1 MTVPMMEYLQPALEA
16 VSLMWMELAMF
27 VVASICYVVFTKK
40 GEVAPPAQKK
50 VFDTSTDASSTE
62 KELMN
67 KIAQNDYR
75 VVVRLWQRVK
85 SQDSSPNV
93 PLIGVVNAMRM
104 LGWTTASI
112 VEDLK
117 SALDCN
123 PTLADGISEMLSIPG
138 KEGLDD
144 AKLIGEVIALLEG
157 RSRVVESTAWNKLMA
172 AQIRQKDIEGLAVT
186 VSNLKQGIVVPVR
199 ARAALIANAT
209 QNGRLEVA

>member
-1 MTVPMMEYLQPALEA
+1 
-16 VSLMWMELAMF
+16 MELAMF
-27 VVASICYVVFTKK
+27 FIALVCYAVFTKK
-40 GEVAPPAQKK
+40 GAGLSGGPKSK
-50 VFDTSTDASSTE
+50 
-62 KELMN
+62 

-85 SQDSSPNV
+85 SQDTAPNV

-104 LGWTTASI
+104 LGWPTSSI

-157 RSRVVESTAWNKLMA
+157 RSRAVESAAWNRLMA
-172 AQIRQKDIEGLAVT
+172 AQIRQKDIAGLEST
-186 VSNLKQGIVVPVR
+186 VRGLKPGVVVP
-199 ARAALIANAT
+199 AR
-209 QNGRLEVA
+209 

>member
-1 MTVPMMEYLQPALEA
+1 MIEYLQPALEA

-27 VVASICYVVFTKK
+27 VIASICYVVFTKK
-40 GEVAPPAQKK
+40 GAGISDKSEAKK
-50 VFDTSTDASSTE
+50 LADTSTDASSTE

-67 KIAQNDYR
+67 KIAQKDYR

-85 SQDSSPNV
+85 SQDSAPNV

-104 LGWTTASI
+104 LGWPNPSI

-123 PTLADGISEMLSIPG
+123 PTLAGGISEMLNVSG

-144 AKLIGEVIALLEG
+144 PKLIAEVMALLDG
-157 RSRVVESTAWNKLMA
+157 QGATVEPSAWNK
-172 AQIRQKDIEGLAVT
+172 
-186 VSNLKQGIVVPVR
+186 
-199 ARAALIANAT
+199 
-209 QNGRLEVA
+209 

>member
-1 MTVPMMEYLQPALEA
+1 MFLIA
-16 VSLMWMELAMF
+16 SL
-27 VVASICYVVFTKK
+27 CYAVFTKK
-40 GEVAPPAQKK
+40 GAGLSGGPKPKK
-50 VFDTSTDASSTE
+50 VVYASTDASSTE

-67 KIAQNDYR
+67 KIAQKDYR

-85 SQDSSPNV
+85 SQDTAPNV

-104 LGWTTASI
+104 LGWPTTSI

-123 PTLADGISEMLSIPG
+123 PTLADGISEMLSLPG

-157 RSRVVESTAWNKLMA
+157 RSRAVESAAWNRLMA
-172 AQIRQKDIEGLAVT
+172 AQIRQKDIAGLEAT
-186 VSNLKQGIVVPVR
+186 VQSLKAGVVVPAR
-199 ARAALIANAT
+199 ARAAL
-209 QNGRLEVA
+209 VAHAAQQGHLDVSLNHIRQLQTVKEEEGAASSK